1 MSAVQIRPCP
11 FLLPSFQPLPGGDF
25 PCLSSCFSGMVQFHM
40 PKGNTFQAG
49 AMGTNNHNS
58 LSKQE
63 LRRKWQLGGTEKCY
77 PVLNHAVFLVV
88 TFAVI
93 FLECVPPAANR

>member
-1 MSAVQIRPCP
+1 
-11 FLLPSFQPLPGGDF
+11 
-25 PCLSSCFSGMVQFHM
+25 MVQFHM

-77 PVLNHAVFLVV
+77 PVLNHARILPNLTGGGKSQEKNGKLWDF
-88 TFAVI
+88 F
-93 FLECVPPAANR
+93 